1 MQKENKFFS
10 FHFRVHGKFDASQS
24 YEKTREMQNIIV
36 FFRAY
41 SDNIR
46 TFAA

>member
-24 YEKTREMQNIIV
+24 YEKNERNAKYNCIFSGI
-36 FFRAY
+36 FR
-41 SDNIR
+41 
-46 TFAA
+46 